1 MRKTIKIDELKNCI
15 FTYLSLVEDE
25 ISKHKTITDADVEFM
40 NIATNMMVQF
50 YSIVEGYLN
59 DKKVD
64 KSK

>member
-1 MRKTIKIDELKNCI
+1 MRKTIKIDELKDCI
-15 FTYLSLVEDE
+15 FTYLSLVEGE

-40 NIATNMMVQF
+40 NMATNMMVQF

-64 KSK
+64 N